1 MEKEPFIQ
9 PHIESARAQGFAL
22 TYDDVRIQTGPSEV
36 APSEVN
42 TESRFSTNVDL
53 KIPIISAAMDTVTE
67 SKMAI
72 AMAKL
77 GGLGVIHAG
86 LDPEQQSEEVRR
98 VKWHLNARID
108 KPITVSGE
116 QSLQD
121 VLEICE
127 IRDFDFRSFPVVDEE
142 NRLVGMLTQN
152 DFDSFKGRSDVKVST
167 AMTPATEIKSAGSK
181 ITPQNA
187 HAIMLRHKVKTLPLL
202 DRSRR
207 LAGLYVRSDTER
219 IVEGN
224 PDKYNLDQNG
234 RLRVAAA
241 VPTDEESLVRVADML
256 EYLDVAVIDS
266 AQGDSKYAFQT
277 LKRLKETYPNLDVVV
292 GNISSAKSARML
304 GERGADGIKVG
315 QGPGSIC
322 TTRIE
327 TGIGKPQ
334 VTAVYECAKALR
346 EAGIDIPICADGGI
360 NNAGDLSIAIA
371 AGGHSI
377 MTGSKLAP
385 TDEAPGAVI
394 KLKDNT
400 MVKLYRGMGSPSAIK
415 ESAASRK
422 RYGGTQDSMPLAEGV
437 ESYVPYQGSVT
448 NIIDHFVK
456 ALRKSMSYVGAPDI
470 ETHRRNT
477 EVFRITN
484 AGLQESHPHGVE
496 VITKSF

>member
-1 MEKEPFIQ
+1 MEKQPYLQ

-22 TYDDVRIQTGPSEV
+22 TYDDVRIETGPSEV

-42 TESRFSTNVDL
+42 IESRFSANVEL
-53 KIPIISAAMDTVTE
+53 KIPVISAAMDTVTE
-67 SKMAI
+67 AKMAI

-86 LDPEQQSEEVRR
+86 LDPERQGEEVRR

-108 KPITVSGE
+108 KPITVYGE
-116 QSLQD
+116 QTLSE
-121 VLEICE
+121 VLEMCDK
-127 IRDFDFRSFPVVDEE
+127 RDFDFRSFPVVNEE

-152 DFDSFKGRSDVKVST
+152 DFDSFKGKPETTVNK
-167 AMTPATEIKSAGSK
+167 AMTPAADVRSAGSK
-181 ITPQNA
+181 VTPQNA
-187 HAIMLRHKVKTLPLL
+187 HALMLKHKVKTLPLL
-202 DRSRR
+202 DRSKR
-207 LAGLYVRSDTER
+207 LKGLYVRSDTER

-224 PDKYNLDQNG
+224 PDKYNLDVNG

-241 VPTDEESLVRVADML
+241 VPTDEEALVRVADML

-277 LKRLKETYPNLDVVV
+277 LKQLKETYPHLDVVV
-292 GNISSAKSARML
+292 GNISSAKSARL
-304 GERGADGIKVG
+304 LAEHGADGIKVG

-334 VTAVYECAKALR
+334 VSAVYECAKALR
-346 EAGIDIPICADGGI
+346 EIKKDIPICADGGI
-360 NNAGDLSIAIA
+360 NNAGDVSVAIA
-371 AGGHSI
+371 AGAHSI

-385 TDEAPGAVI
+385 TDEAPGEVI
-394 KLKDNT
+394 RRKDNAP
-400 MVKLYRGMGSPSAIK
+400 VKLYRGMGSPSAIK

-422 RYGGTQDSMPLAEGV
+422 RYGGSQDDMPLAEGV
-437 ESYVPYQGSVT
+437 ESYVPYQGSV
-448 NIIDHFVK
+448 NDIVDHFVK

-470 ETHRRNT
+470 ETHRRDT
-477 EVFRITN
+477 EIFRITN
-484 AGLQESHPHGVE
+484 AGLKESHPHGVE
-496 VITKSF
+496 VITK